1 MHTDTDARRP
11 GLSRRPVVIAHR
23 GASGY
28 RPEHTLAAYALGA
41 RLGADYFEPDVVP
54 TSDGELV
61 CRHDPE
67 IGATTDVAAH
77 PQFAAR
83 RRTCR
88 VNEVDVIG
96 WFVQDFTLAE
106 LKTLRAVERLP
117 ALRRNSTMYD
127 GLFEVPTLAEVLD
140 LRARL
145 SAELGRE
152 LGICPETK
160 CPTFFTEHG
169 LPLETRLVQILDR
182 HGLNHPDA
190 PVLVQSLEITGL
202 RQLRSLG
209 LRTRTL
215 QLVSAAGAPFD
226 TLAADGGPSYAEI
239 TTPTGL
245 KAVSTY
251 ADAVGPDK
259 ALVIPLAEDG
269 SLGTPTSLVTHAHD
283 AGLLVVP
290 FTFRAENHYLSAD
303 YRRGDRGSD
312 FGRAVDQQALFFRTG
327 IDGLFAD
334 QPDVAVLARARAL
347 EGS

>member
-1 MHTDTDARRP
+1 MHTDTDAQRP
-11 GLSRRPVVIAHR
+11 GLPRRPVVIAHR

-28 RPEHTLAAYALGA
+28 RPEHTLAAYELGA
-41 RLGADYFEPDVVP
+41 RLGADYLEPDLVP
-54 TSDGELV
+54 TSDGVLV

-77 PQFAAR
+77 RKFAGR

-88 VNEVDVIG
+88 VNGADMTG

-152 LGICPETK
+152 LGVCPETK
-160 CPTFFTEHG
+160 RPTFFAEQG
-169 LPLETRLVQILDR
+169 LPLETRLVQLLDGN
-182 HGLNHPDA
+182 GLNHPGA
-190 PVLVQSLEITGL
+190 PVLVQSLETTGL

-209 LRTRTL
+209 LRTRTV
-215 QLVSAAGAPFD
+215 QLVSASGAPFD
-226 TLAADGGPSYAEI
+226 TVAADRGPSYAEI

-245 KAVSTY
+245 KTVSTY

-259 ALVIPLAEDG
+259 ALVVPLADGG

-290 FTFRAENHYLSAD
+290 FTFRAENRFLPAD
-303 YRRGDRGSD
+303 YRRGDRDAD
-312 FGRAVDQQALFFRTG
+312 FGRAVDEQAVFFRTG

-347 EGS
+347 DGS